1 MKRRLPFNRLWFQFA
16 AVIAVVVV
24 MAALLLGGVAISRRP
39 DPPPA
44 PPAALT
50 PPDGQDFP
58 TRLAT
63 VVVESALTLILVG
76 SVLGIAAGAW
86 LSRRMTAPLDD
97 LAVGAG
103 QVGAGDLTVRVT
115 PKGSDEM
122 VALAD
127 AFNRMAADLEQAEQL
142 RQHML
147 ADVAHELR
155 TPLTVL
161 QGSLRAILDDVY
173 PLDKAEIASL
183 YDQTRHLHR
192 LVNDLH
198 ELAQAEAGQLP
209 LTLRAVDVAGLVQ
222 DVVELFAPL
231 AEAQNVTLTGAQP
244 GRPLLV
250 QADRARLMQVL
261 QNLLTNALRHTPAGG
276 AITVTARTAGR
287 QVEIAV
293 QDSGEGISAAHLAHV
308 FDRFY
313 RTDAARD
320 RDAGGAGLGL
330 AIVRALVE
338 THGGAVR
345 VASAGPGQG
354 STFTLALP
362 GIQID
367 THTPYQ
373 TFERA

>member
-1 MKRRLPFNRLWFQFA
+1 MKQAAPRPARRLPFNQLWFQFSA
-16 AVIAVVVV
+16 AIAVVVIV
-24 MAALLLGGVAISRRP
+24 AALLLGGVAISRRP
-39 DPPPA
+39 DPPPPA
-44 PPAALT
+44 VQPPPA
-50 PPDGQDFP
+50 GQDFP
-58 TRLAT
+58 ARLAA
-63 VVVESALTLILVG
+63 VVVESALTLIAVG
-76 SVLGIAAGAW
+76 SVLGIAVGVW
-86 LSRRMTAPLDD
+86 LSRRMTAPLDA
-97 LAVGAG
+97 LAAGAA
-103 QVGAGDLTVRVT
+103 QIGAGDLAHRVA

-122 VALAD
+122 LALAA
-127 AFNRMAADLEQAEQL
+127 AFNRMAANLQDAEQL

-161 QGSLRAILDDVY
+161 QGNLRAILDDVY
-173 PLDKAEIASL
+173 PLDKTEIANL

-209 LTLRAVDVAGLVQ
+209 LARRPVDVAALA
-222 DVVELFAPL
+222 DDAVELFAPL
-231 AEAQNVTLTGAQP
+231 AEAQAVTLKWT
-244 GRPLLV
+244 RPPAPAIV
-250 QADRARLMQVL
+250 QADRQRLMQVL

-276 AITVTARTAGR
+276 AITVTVAAAAAG
-287 QVEIAV
+287 VEIAV
-293 QDSGEGISAAHLAHV
+293 QDSGDGIAAEHLPHV

-338 THGGAVR
+338 AHGGAVR

-354 STFTLALP
+354 STFTVALK
-362 GIQID
+362 
-367 THTPYQ
+367 
-373 TFERA
+373 